1 MMALLPLAILG
12 CNKETAP
19 QEPAADRIVTIR
31 ASVPELTKVNG
42 AYDGTALKL
51 TWEEGDQL
59 YVADHSDPV
68 NKYEV
73 FTLTDGAGTK
83 SATFSGK
90 EITAAS
96 YDINY
101 SNLPDAFAGI
111 TQSADKNTD
120 HLSFGLWL
128 EGVSSYEDIAF
139 SDAWATSKGGTL
151 KQNAALHL
159 SAALPEGVAA
169 TVSSAEIV
177 ASLPIFVGGN
187 SLSFKLGTPGDAG
200 SDGILDVFA
209 TLPVGGGTIPSGT
222 EFLIKFSTTDEAHSV
237 YTRYYKAP
245 TAIEI
250 RSGKLSLISLDCTK
264 AALHAGSPSSNGS
277 AEKPYLIA
285 DKYQMAA
292 MGGLLAADKKY
303 FKLLDDITVDSWT
316 SMDADGEYV
325 IDLDGNGKTVKGLN
339 KPLFTY
345 FAGKVANLT
354 ISDAAISTSGNY
366 YGFIARTVNKA
377 AAEISNVSIINSSIE
392 SSGGTAGGFIGRVD
406 TGCPSLTMTDCSATN
421 LTLKGS
427 GHYAGGLIAYV
438 NAPNITITRCHTS
451 GTVTTESGSGRHVGG
466 LVGGIYENGS
476 VAISDSYSTC
486 TIHGY
491 QFYGGLVGTIV
502 SKGSGS
508 IDRSYATGE
517 VSATKGNAGAG
528 GLVGALETANF
539 SITKSAAWNGKVA
552 PPSGK
557 IGLGNYSSGAVV
569 GRTHPNCVLTDN
581 YRNPAMDLT
590 AYWVPS
596 ANYDHPNVNGTTA
609 PLVRIGTDLDESNAA
624 PATETSISG
633 DNGRWAYHGKHVA
646 VGTTL
651 STLASTTL
659 GWSTDVWDFSGSLPT
674 LVNNPDN

>member
-128 EGVSSYEDIAF
+128 EGVSSYDDIAF
-139 SDAWATSKGGTL
+139 NDAWATSKGGTL

-177 ASLPIFVGGN
+177 ASLAIFAGGN

-200 SDGILDVFA
+200 SDGTLDVFA

-264 AALHAGSPSSNGS
+264 AALHAGSPSSDGS

-285 DKYQMAA
+285 DKYQMQA
-292 MGGLLAADKKY
+292 MGGLLSADKKY
-303 FKLLDDITVDSWT
+303 FKLVDDITVDSWT
-316 SMDADGEYV
+316 SMDAEGLYV

-354 ISDAAISTSGNY
+354 IADAAISTSGNY

-377 AAEISNVSIINSSIE
+377 AAEISNVSIINSTVNST
-392 SSGGTAGGFIGRVD
+392 GGYAGGFIGRVD
-406 TGCPSLTMTDCSATN
+406 DGCPSLAMTDCSAANVTI
-421 LTLKGS
+421 KGS

-466 LVGGIYENGS
+466 LVGSIATGPVTIN
-476 VAISDSYSTC
+476 DSYSDC

-491 QFYGGLVGTIV
+491 QFYGGLVGSIL
-502 SKGSGS
+502 SNGSGA
-508 IDRSYATGE
+508 INRSYATGE

-528 GLVGALETANF
+528 GLVGSLEVSNF

-557 IGLGNYSSGAVV
+557 IGLTNYSSGAVV

-581 YRNPAMDLT
+581 YRNPAMELT

-609 PLVRIGTDLDESNAA
+609 PLVRIGTDLVEANAS

-646 VGTTL
+646 AGTTL

-659 GWSTDVWDFSGSLPT
+659 GWSTDVWDFSGALPV
-674 LVNNPDN
+674 LK

>member
-12 CNKETAP
+12 CKKETALE
-19 QEPAADRIVTIR
+19 EPAADRIVTIR

-128 EGVSSYEDIAF
+128 EGVSSYENIAF

-177 ASLPIFVGGN
+177 ASLPIFAGGN

-264 AALHAGSPSSNGS
+264 AALHAGSPSSDGS
-277 AEKPYLIA
+277 AEKPYLIG
-285 DKYQMAA
+285 DKYQMQAMKDAA
-292 MGGLLAADKKY
+292 SDSHY
-303 FKLLDDITVDSWT
+303 KLVDDIDLDGFSWT
-316 SMDADGEYV
+316 SLNAEGSTV
-325 IDLDGNGKTVKGLN
+325 LNFDGNGKTISHLG

-345 FAGKVANLT
+345 INGTVSDLT
-354 ISDAAISTSGNY
+354 ITNAALTVTGNY
-366 YGFIARTVNKA
+366 NGILCRTINQGTCV
-377 AAEISNVSIINSSIE
+377 ISNVSIKNSSIT
-392 SSGGTAGGFIGRVD
+392 TADKGYIGGFVGRVD
-406 TGCPSLTMTDCSATN
+406 TGGTSLTLSDCSATDVTVN
-421 LTLKGS
+421 GAA
-427 GHYAGGLIAYV
+427 HYAGGLIAYA
-438 NAPNITITRCHTS
+438 NMANITIERCHTS

-466 LVGGIYENGS
+466 LVGGIATGPVTIN
-476 VAISDSYSTC
+476 DSYSDC
-486 TIHGY
+486 TVHGY
-491 QFYGGLVGTIV
+491 QFYGGLVGSIL
-502 SKGSGS
+502 SNGSGA
-508 IDRSYATGE
+508 INRSYATGE

-528 GLVGALETANF
+528 GLVGSLEVTDF
-539 SITKSAAWNGKVA
+539 SITKSVAWNGKVA

-557 IGLGNYSSGAVV
+557 IGLTNYSSGAVV

-581 YRNPAMDLT
+581 YRNPAMELT

-609 PLVRIGTDLDESNAA
+609 PLVRIGTDLVEANAV

-646 VGTTL
+646 AGTTL

-659 GWSTDVWDFSGSLPT
+659 GWSSSVWDFSGDLPK
-674 LVNNPDN
+674 LINNP

>member
-51 TWEEGDQL
+51 TWEEGDKL
-59 YVADHSDPV
+59 YVADHSDPI

-101 SNLPDAFAGI
+101 SNLTDAFAGI

-128 EGVSSYEDIAF
+128 EGVSSYDDIAF

-169 TVSSAEIV
+169 TISSAEIV

-264 AALHAGSPSSNGS
+264 AALHAGSPSSDGS
-277 AEKPYLIA
+277 EQKPYLIA

-292 MGGLLAADKKY
+292 MGGLLSADKKY
-303 FKLLDDITVDSWT
+303 FKLVDDITVDSWT
-316 SMDADGEYV
+316 SMDAEGLYV

-354 ISDAAISTSGNY
+354 IADAAISTSGNY
-366 YGFIARTVNKA
+366 YGFIARTANKA
-377 AAEISNVSIINSSIE
+377 AAEISNVSIINSTVNST
-392 SSGGTAGGFIGRVD
+392 GGYAGGFIGRVD
-406 TGCPSLTMTDCSATN
+406 DGCPSLTMTDCSASNVTI
-421 LTLKGS
+421 KGS

-438 NAPNITITRCHTS
+438 NAPNISIIRCHTS

-466 LVGGIYENGS
+466 LVGSIATGPVTIN
-476 VAISDSYSTC
+476 DSYSDC

-491 QFYGGLVGTIV
+491 QFYGGLVGSIL
-502 SKGSGS
+502 SNGSGA
-508 IDRSYATGE
+508 INRSYATGE

-528 GLVGALETANF
+528 GLVGSLEVTDF

-557 IGLGNYSSGAVV
+557 IGLTNYSSGAVV

-581 YRNPAMDLT
+581 YRNPAMELT

-609 PLVRIGTDLDESNAA
+609 PLVRFGTDLVEANAA

-646 VGTTL
+646 AGTTL

-659 GWSTDVWDFSGSLPT
+659 GWSTDVWDFSGSLPV
-674 LVNNPDN
+674 LK